1 MKKATSKS
9 FGKEL
14 QSTTRLFPLDRS
26 VKLQGVVG
34 SEAAMR
40 GEH

>member
-14 QSTTRLFPLDRS
+14 QSTTRLFPLDQP

-34 SEAAMR
+34 SRAAM
-40 GEH
+40 GAEH